1 MRRRSGWLCH
11 FAPLWFIP
19 LFPFRVENH
28 RESAVSVSF
37 LHLKPMELLEPPP
50 RGTATA
56 ALGRRAGGLIHSA
69 SASRCAAT
77 PSVIPRLL

>member
-1 MRRRSGWLCH
+1 MLSPCSPCH
-11 FAPLWFIP
+11 PWFIP

-37 LHLKPMELLEPPP
+37 RHLKPMGLLEPLP